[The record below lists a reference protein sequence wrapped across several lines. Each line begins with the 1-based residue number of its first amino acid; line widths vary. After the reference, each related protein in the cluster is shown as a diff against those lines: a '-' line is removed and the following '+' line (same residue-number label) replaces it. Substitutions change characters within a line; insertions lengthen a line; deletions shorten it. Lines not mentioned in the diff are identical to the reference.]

1 MNVYDKLTKVVDS
14 NQREFH
20 DCAKKIQVIQVGI
33 EQKDREMQRLSMQ
46 IEKCD
51 LELTGTKLI
60 FADEKTNKFA
70 EQYAKQAQ

>member
-1 MNVYDKLTKVVDS
+1 
-14 NQREFH
+14 
-20 DCAKKIQVIQVGI
+20 
-33 EQKDREMQRLSMQ
+33 MQRLSMQ

-70 EQYAKQAQ
+70 EQYAKQA